1 MMKSTLIYSVLGFF
15 FFFSRASASTV
26 PEISDAQWAAD
37 TIPVIEHFDEP
48 LSGTVKQDKVRKN
61 PFKQQAADRKV
72 IPLTNIE
79 LDTSYR
85 DLLEIPEGY
94 SGFKIEIILTS
105 VPLPADHDI
114 FFQHGNITMEQLG
127 EEAYSYLIGHFDEE
141 EGAEAFRNALLQH
154 RYPES
159 IVVGYVDGQRLSV
172 PEPKE

>member
-1 MMKSTLIYSVLGFF
+1 MMKSTLIYSVLGLF
-15 FFFSRASASTV
+15 FFFSQASASTV
-26 PEISDAQWAAD
+26 PEVPDAQWAGD
-37 TIPVIEHFDEP
+37 TIPVTERFDEP
-48 LSGTVKQDKVRKN
+48 LSGIAKQDKVRKS
-61 PFKQQAADRKV
+61 PFKQQAGDRKV

-114 FFQHGNITMEQLG
+114 FFQHGNISMEQLG

-141 EGAEAFRNALLQH
+141 KGAEAFRKSLLQD

-159 IVVGYVDGQRLSV
+159 IVIGYVDGQRQST
-172 PEPKE
+172 PAPKE